1 MEHDPRLSTKT
12 QKEKGSP
19 VGFICTWQEGIMD
32 PNYKYIRYFKI
43 SSIIITVVPTI
54 LVIAVLHNALVK
66 H

>member
-1 MEHDPRLSTKT
+1 MT
-12 QKEKGSP
+12 QDFLQKHKKEKGSP
-19 VGFICTWQEGIMD
+19 VAFICTWQEGIMD
-32 PNYKYIRYFKI
+32 RNYKYTRYFKI